1 MKKKLSALTLT
12 LALLM
17 LNAQSVNSSSPKIG
31 EVSRSDG
38 GVCSTLNPQC
48 STAKQ
53 SREHAFA
60 VGEAG
65 ANLASKFESEAAMV
79 NAQSP
84 DFWSVVN
91 SRTSVRQW
99 QDKPVAKADIE
110 DILRAG
116 MSAPTAMNKQ
126 PWRFLVITDA
136 KERNALADKIGRG
149 DMIRKA
155 PAIIVVCG
163 DMSDAFPGDARDF
176 WVEDC
181 SAASE
186 NILLAITAKGLGGV
200 WTGAYPTKR
209 SQEIHDALALPEN
222 IIPLNVILFGYPK
235 DTPTPKDKW
244 KPENIHWEKW

>member
-1 MKKKLSALTLT
+1 MKNKLSALTLT

-38 GVCSTLNPQC
+38 GVCSTLNG
-48 STAKQ
+48 SA
-53 SREHAFA
+53 
-60 VGEAG
+60 
-65 ANLASKFESEAAMV
+65 L
-79 NAQSP
+79 

-99 QDKPVAKADIE
+99 QDKPVAKSDIE

-136 KERNALADKIGRG
+136 KERNALADKVGRG
-149 DMIRKA
+149 DMIRRA
-155 PAIIVVCG
+155 PAVIVVCG
-163 DMSDAFPGDARDF
+163 DLSDAFPGDAREY
-176 WVEDC
+176 WVQDC

-209 SQEIHDALALPEN
+209 SQEVHDALALP
-222 IIPLNVILFGYPK
+222 
-235 DTPTPKDKW
+235 D
-244 KPENIHWEKW
+244 NIHWQKW

>member
-1 MKKKLSALTLT
+1 MKNKLSALTLT

-38 GVCSTLNPQC
+38 GVCSTLNG
-48 STAKQ
+48 SA
-53 SREHAFA
+53 
-60 VGEAG
+60 
-65 ANLASKFESEAAMV
+65 L
-79 NAQSP
+79 

-99 QDKPVAKADIE
+99 QDKPVAQADIE

-136 KERNALADKIGRG
+136 KERNALADKVGRG
-149 DMIRKA
+149 DMIRRA
-155 PAIIVVCG
+155 PAVIVVCG
-163 DMSDAFPGDARDF
+163 DLSDAFPGDAREY
-176 WVEDC
+176 WVQDC

-186 NILLAITAKGLGGV
+186 NILLAITAKGMGGV

-209 SQEIHDALALPEN
+209 SQEVHDALALPDN
-222 IIPLNVILFGYPK
+222 IIPLNIILFGYPK

-244 KPENIHWEKW
+244 KPDNIHWQKW